1 MFYCFKDPAQELKEV
16 ADNLRKNL
24 VNKFSLVTVD
34 SRARAGIS
42 SGAAGLDFVF
52 VLDSSASVGKTNF
65 KRGIKFVQTIIK
77 EYGVSTEP
85 QGTRVAIVT
94 FNAAAQIRFNLAT
107 NVMND
112 TDQAMRELGMTIMDS
127 HRT

>member
-1 MFYCFKDPAQELKEV
+1 MLELKEV

-34 SRARAGIS
+34 SRARVGIS
-42 SGAAGLDFVF
+42 SGASGLDFVF

-65 KRGIKFVQTIIK
+65 QRGIEFVRTIIK
-77 EYGVSTEP
+77 EFKVSTKP
-85 QGTRVAIVT
+85 QGTRMAIVT
-94 FNAAAQIRFNLAT
+94 FNAAAEVKFNLAT

-112 TDQAMRELGMTIMDS
+112 TDQAMRELGKA
-127 HRT
+127 